1 MQVMATVV
9 VFGATGY
16 SGQAIAAE
24 LARRGHQ
31 VTGVSRTAEPGV
43 VDGGVELVRG
53 SVEDQAAVADLT
65 KGADV
70 VIVAVHASAGDKEM
84 REYLPGLLEATGG
97 ARIGFVGGA
106 GSLRV
111 AEHGPLLVE
120 SPDFPDQFKGEALA
134 HKAVLDALRET
145 DEAVDWFYVSPAA
158 GYGSYAPGAAT
169 GTFRIGGDVLLTDAE
184 GNSRL
189 SAGDLAKA
197 FADEIERPAHRR
209 TRFHLAY

>member
-1 MQVMATVV
+1 MATVV

-16 SGQAIAAE
+16 SGEAIAAE

-31 VTGVSRTAEPGV
+31 VTGVSRTAEPDVTKDGV
-43 VDGGVELVRG
+43 RLVRG
-53 SVEDQAAVADLT
+53 SVEDAAEVADLA

-70 VIVAVHASAGDKEM
+70 VVVAVHASAGAKEM
-84 REYLPGLLEATGG
+84 REYLPGLLEATSG
-97 ARIGFVGGA
+97 ARIGFMGGA
-106 GSLRV
+106 GSLHV
-111 AEHGPLLVE
+111 AEGGPLLVE
-120 SPDFPDQFKGEALA
+120 GPDFPDQFKGEALA
-134 HKAVLDALRET
+134 HKAVLDALRQT
-145 DEAVDWFYVSPAA
+145 DESVDWFYVSPAA
-158 GYGSYAPGAAT
+158 GYGSYAPGETT

-209 TRFHLAY
+209 ARLHVAY

>member
-1 MQVMATVV
+1 MATVV

-31 VTGVSRTAEPGV
+31 VTGVSRTVDPDVTKDGV
-43 VDGGVELVRG
+43 RLVRG
-53 SVEDQAAVADLT
+53 SIEDQVNVSELT
-65 KGADV
+65 DGADV
-70 VIVAVHASAGDKEM
+70 VVVAVHASASETEM
-84 REYLPGLLEATGG
+84 RDYLPGLLAATGR

-106 GSLRV
+106 GSLHV
-111 AEHGPLLVE
+111 AEGGPLLVE
-120 SPDFPDQFKGEALA
+120 TPDFPDLYKGEALA

-145 DEAVDWFYVSPAA
+145 DESVDWFYVSPAA
-158 GYGSYAPGAAT
+158 GYGSYAPGETT

-189 SAGDLAKA
+189 SAGDLAIA

-209 TRFHLAY
+209 ARFHLAY